1 MIAYRH
7 MHAPDW
13 HQSQETVVKNVPEKN
28 YLFDDKTASEG
39 A

>member
-7 MHAPDW
+7 LHDPDC

-28 YLFDDKTASEG
+28 YLFDDKAAGEG